1 MNLDARTLVA
11 LDWPYGLDAL
21 ARHARTEAGARAARE
36 LAGLNGIAAVHTV
49 MDAVDETAALRDGE
63 SGPVPVGGIEDISE
77 WVERAARGR
86 PLEKDDLRAIGAT
99 VAALAELGTFADR
112 HRANAPTIA
121 GWADSIRIDSGF
133 RSRLTRAFDEHGELS
148 ESAYPVLGE
157 LRRRIAALERRARRM
172 LEELLGSGEL
182 AEHLQDNYVT
192 VRDDRLVVPLKVQA
206 KNLDLGIVHDASRT
220 GQTVYVEPRQ
230 VVPINNERR
239 IAEAEL
245 AAEERRILEE
255 LSADVGVHA
264 PSLYDG
270 LHAATQIDLAAARA
284 DFARRLGATRPEVEE
299 QGIISLR
306 AARHPVLLLGP
317 DEVIGNDLN
326 LTDERP
332 VLVLTGPNAGGKTV
346 ALKTLGLAAQLVRV
360 GCFVPASEGS
370 RVDHFSEVLADIGD
384 QQTVQGGLSSF
395 SGHLTCLHEMTERA
409 GPGSLLLLDELASGT
424 DPAQGGALARAL
436 VERFAHCGARVV
448 TTTHYAQVKA
458 MGASDERVCVA
469 AMEYL
474 GDRPSYRVIEGMAG
488 ESHAFPAAARIGFDE
503 KILERA
509 RALMDEGERALGDA
523 LAGLE
528 EERARSRE
536 LTRLL
541 EESTNELEARERKVA
556 SREKRIR
563 ERADRLSEEAA
574 AGFMERVRAADREI
588 ARIVAQLQRAPNSRR
603 AASARDALAAQRQT
617 VLGDNAVRDRGSPA
631 AYTEPADQVGRAP
644 ARSAAVA
651 DVSREPALEVGD
663 RVRVEKMGLTGEVL
677 RLRRD
682 EVEISAGNLTVRVPL
697 GDVARAGSSAA
708 SRKGADDRASRPR
721 RVRSPAGPGVRTAKQ
736 TDSAEEA
743 AGALRTDANTLD
755 LRGERVPDG
764 LRRLEAFLD
773 DSVLR
778 GDESVFVL
786 HGHGT
791 GAMKEAVRDALDGS
805 PYVSA
810 FERGAE
816 DQGGDGVTRVI
827 LR

>member
-11 LDWPYGLDAL
+11 LDWPYVLDAL

-86 PLEKDDLRAIGAT
+86 PLEKDDLRATGSTI
-99 VAALAELGTFADR
+99 AALAELGTFADR
-112 HRANAPTIA
+112 HRGVAPTIA
-121 GWADSIRIDSGF
+121 AWADSIRIDSGF

-172 LEELLGSGEL
+172 LEELLGSQEFG
-182 AEHLQDNYVT
+182 EHLQDNYVT

-255 LSADVGVHA
+255 LSADVGAHA
-264 PSLYDG
+264 ATLYEALD
-270 LHAATQIDLAAARA
+270 AATQIDLAAARA
-284 DFARRLGATRPEVEE
+284 DFARRLGATRPEV
-299 QGIISLR
+299 GDRGVIRLR

-317 DEVIGNDLN
+317 DEVVGNDLN
-326 LTDERP
+326 LSDERP

-360 GCFVPASEGS
+360 GCFVPAIEGS
-370 RVDHFSEVLADIGD
+370 RVDHFNEVLADIGD
-384 QQTVQGGLSSF
+384 QQTVHGGLSSF
-395 SGHLTCLHEMTERA
+395 SGHLTCLHQMTERA

-424 DPAQGGALARAL
+424 DPTQGGALARAL
-436 VERFAHCGARVV
+436 VERFAQCGARVV

-503 KILERA
+503 RILERA

-556 SREKRIR
+556 SREKRIQ

-574 AGFMERVRAADREI
+574 AGFIGRVREADREI

-603 AASARDALAAQRQT
+603 AAAARAALAAQRDG
-617 VLGDNAVRDRGSPA
+617 VFGDNGVENATASAGGEGSKAEAGRGPGRPDSGSGMSDDR
-631 AYTEPADQVGRAP
+631 
-644 ARSAAVA
+644 
-651 DVSREPALEVGD
+651 ALEVGD
-663 RVRVEKMGLTGEVL
+663 RVRIEKMGLTGEVL

-682 EVEISAGNLTVRVPL
+682 EVEISAGNLTLRVPL
-697 GDVARAGSSAA
+697 ADVVRAGGSSA
-708 SRKGADDRASRPR
+708 SRTGADERANRPRNVRASRR
-721 RVRSPAGPGVRTAKQ
+721 SVARVAKQGDVSEESAGGVRT
-736 TDSAEEA
+736 E
-743 AGALRTDANTLD
+743 ANTLD
-755 LRGERVPDG
+755 LRGERVADG

-791 GAMKEAVRDALDGS
+791 GAMKEAVRHALDGS